1 MTQEDSKQTIYLAA
15 DLLLLLASNSSARD
29 PVIDSLIIRSRS
41 SSYVTG
47 VVSLTAVVRRFRRAG
62 SAPEAFLRFLSP
74 LLQTVLPVEERDL
87 LDALR
92 LANDQELE
100 LDQAL
105 EASQAL
111 RYSLPL
117 FSRLE
122 TFDRVPGLHR
132 LAT

>member
-1 MTQEDSKQTIYLAA
+1 MTQEDSNHTIYLAA
-15 DLLLLLASNSSARD
+15 DLLLLLASNSSERD
-29 PVIDSLIIRSRS
+29 PVIDSLIIRARS

-47 VVSLTAVVRRFRRAG
+47 VASLTAVARRFQRAG
-62 SAPEAFLRFLSP
+62 SAPEAFLRFVSP

-87 LDALR
+87 LDAVR
-92 LANDQELE
+92 LAEDQELGM
-100 LDQAL
+100 DQAI

-111 RYSLPL
+111 RYSLPI

-122 TFDRVPGLHR
+122 TFDRVPRLHR